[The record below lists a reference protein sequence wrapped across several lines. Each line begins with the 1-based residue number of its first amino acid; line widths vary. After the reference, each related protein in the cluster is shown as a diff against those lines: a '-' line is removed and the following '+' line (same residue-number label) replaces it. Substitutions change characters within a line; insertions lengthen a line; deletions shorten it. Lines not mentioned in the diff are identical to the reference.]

1 MTYPPSKVTIACAVV
16 MLVLVALKQPGS
28 RNIAMPSFPLAQGQT
43 QSQPIPASTPASTPT
58 SAPEGGCHKPTNPLE
73 TILVKMGD
81 CL

>member
-1 MTYPPSKVTIACAVV
+1 MTYPPSKVTIACAVL

-43 QSQPIPASTPASTPT
+43 QSQSTPT

-73 TILVKMGD
+73 TVLAKMGD